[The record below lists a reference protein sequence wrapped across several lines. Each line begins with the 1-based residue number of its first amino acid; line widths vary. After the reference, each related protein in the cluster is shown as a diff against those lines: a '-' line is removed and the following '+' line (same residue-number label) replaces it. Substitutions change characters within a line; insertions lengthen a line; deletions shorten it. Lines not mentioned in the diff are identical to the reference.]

1 MFLSKNPGSTH
12 LQNLCLEVSECLWS
26 GKCERGV
33 REGAGIELFLYARRF
48 LLFKLY
54 VRGGKGRH
62 LSDLNKNRFSA
73 CSLSGWSA
81 MAVR

>member
-1 MFLSKNPGSTH
+1 M
-12 LQNLCLEVSECLWS
+12 
-26 GKCERGV
+26 